1 MGGDHNNPAEWSQL
15 VLDETFDPSSTSAQ
29 LYLRDFCPKL
39 FDEVFAEKFAEFYE
53 CPINR
58 FDRWLEWQSSN
69 PTSEAYV
76 ENCEGATG
84 LPVPENVFHK
94 CIISWSM
101 EDPIHKEENA
111 ILSRDGVVKTMTIAF
126 KSRIVGVTTPNSV
139 VRDEWNLINDWMD
152 EELSSNAPKEV
163 ANAYFSSFEFLWFDT
178 NTQVF
183 RTAIGGIF
191 IALSAASVVIL
202 LSSKSSVLTLFSV
215 LGIAFVLTSVTALMV
230 GIGWTLGF
238 LESICF
244 SILICVSVDFVI
256 HFAHA
261 YVSASEHLAHSK
273 SGNGDIDS
281 KNLNRNDRTKFAL
294 IHMGPS
300 VLAAAFTTVA
310 GATIMFF
317 TIIIFFQKFAIVLF
331 FTITQSILG
340 SFVVFMSLI
349 DSIGPSNPTY
359 LYDKLMGNDTSG
371 EKIILEVT
379 VMKEIYDEEENV

>member
-1 MGGDHNNPAEWSQL
+1 M
-15 VLDETFDPSSTSAQ
+15 VDEF
-29 LYLRDFCPKL
+29 
-39 FDEVFAEKFAEFYE
+39 
-53 CPINR
+53 
-58 FDRWLEWQSSN
+58 
-69 PTSEAYV
+69 
-76 ENCEGATG
+76 
-84 LPVPENVFHK
+84 
-94 CIISWSM
+94 
-101 EDPIHKEENA
+101 
-111 ILSRDGVVKTMTIAF
+111 
-126 KSRIVGVTTPNSV
+126 
-139 VRDEWNLINDWMD
+139 
-152 EELSSNAPKEV
+152 SSNAPKEV
-163 ANAYFSSFEFLWFDT
+163 ANAYFSSGEYWWYDT
-178 NTQVF
+178 NNQMF
-183 RTAIGGIF
+183 ETAIGSIS
-191 IALSAASVVIL
+191 IALSAAAVVIL
-202 LSSKSSVLTLFSV
+202 LSSKSLVLTLFSV
-215 LGIAFVLTSVTALMV
+215 IGIAFVLTSVTALMV

-244 SILICVSVDFVI
+244 SILIGVSVDFVI

-273 SGNGDIDS
+273 SGNGDVDS

-371 EKIILEVT
+371 GGKKLEVT
-379 VMKEIYDEEENV
+379 SMKEIHDEEESI